1 MILVWNE
8 IKRAAKEAPGMYFAP
23 LIGAW
28 RGIKL
33 QYRLLDRASNSANAD
48 RH

>member
-1 MILVWNE
+1 MNLLWNE

-33 QYRLLDRASNSANAD
+33 QYRLLDRSRNSANAH
-48 RH
+48 RR